1 MKVDEITEGFWD
13 TMAGALNPMSR
24 KNMIGSQK
32 KDPST
37 GQPMTDA
44 SGNPIHN
51 TAADYAAS
59 MKRPSVD
66 DYEAQYR
73 QQYLGQADAIEKGAL
88 SPDHIS
94 SVTRRGIDQTRRE
107 AGMKPVD
114 WEHLDITT
122 NKIDPRTLTPDQQ
135 SAVNAKRT
143 AGGHAPID
151 WTTKTNN
158 YVLSQLDSKGEQAN
172 SLKVDPASVL
182 AADRTRIDR
191 YRSAQG
197 KAPINWSE
205 RESSYRAMK
214 ATA

>member
-1 MKVDEITEGFWD
+1 MKVNEITEGLWD
-13 TMAGALNPMSR
+13 VIAGAVNPMSR

-32 KDPST
+32 
-37 GQPMTDA
+37 GVDA
-44 SGNPIHN
+44 AGNPIHN
-51 TAADYAAS
+51 TAADYKAS
-59 MKRPSVD
+59 KNRPSVD
-66 DYEAQYR
+66 DYETQYR
-73 QQYLGQADAIEKGAL
+73 QQYLDQATAIEKGAL
-88 SPDHIS
+88 APDHVS
-94 SVTRRGIDQTRRE
+94 SVTRKGIDQTRRE

-197 KAPINWSE
+197 KAPINWGE